1 MSLLPSSFLN
11 HICSPAS
18 ILQSPFYH
26 RLCCFTLDTPSR
38 PHGALEMSFCKRS
51 DVVGYANTPS
61 QALLLTEVSCHFSKK
76 KKQKKHLHTITTR
89 QKVRKDT
96 HLKNSNGHLN
106 QFLAG
111 VKQTLH
117 VSSCINIY
125 IWFHFNLVVELMNW
139 QWCITAKTRQFFSC
153 SATLLTNDKSNIITT
168 VCNIQTRNL
177 SSNEENYISL
187 HV

>member
-1 MSLLPSSFLN
+1 MSNTLSPSTLAGTFDRKFLENYLYIYKTNEAIKNKPSTKMSLLPSSFLN

-96 HLKNSNGHLN
+96 HLKNSNGHLH

-125 IWFHFNLVVELMNW
+125 I
-139 QWCITAKTRQFFSC
+139 
-153 SATLLTNDKSNIITT
+153 
-168 VCNIQTRNL
+168 
-177 SSNEENYISL
+177 
-187 HV
+187 